1 MSKSKATDYFE
12 SEDVDHNNQTSQT
25 PARSASIDQPSTNSA
40 NTRPY
45 GELRDIM
52 GPNTNATPTR
62 DHLNGMITATP
73 GGTLHGTVGQEIRV
87 EALLNSA
94 RHLQANFRERKITT
108 LDQLI
113 AHLPD
118 MYAQMSCLGRV
129 PALISGRL
137 PQNEATQTEIN
148 IAAGLIQSMCSDVE
162 AVTSYLYKWRVLHE
176 DFNIPEMFEAL
187 QNGLCGYD
195 RDIGVKALDD
205 VKALRYKGGPIST
218 LLSEMD
224 RLFRIIETRSKKKSQ
239 LTDEDKLDILQ
250 RKFVGQMLFHPVT
263 CKTHRD
269 YRALCLSLLEYE
281 TDLRN
286 AGCLP
291 CKSTTS
297 DTTVEQAYVADS
309 STRSNRQAFFDG
321 YCRKCNKR
329 GHKERNCPENE
340 ELNKQSLSSIQCLIC
355 KKFGHP
361 SDECLNKLYATISY
375 LKDNQVKKVRSEKRH
390 YQAKPSDQPAEPY
403 RKKRYA
409 NVAETV
415 ETLDESSTETASEG
429 ETDSN
434 LITDSLYVSHTNS
447 LINHPNAPIDLLDSG
462 ANSSH
467 VNNETRFDALH
478 KTPKFFIQT
487 ADGKLAESS
496 GRKGKI
502 GHIPNVNYT
511 PQFPHN
517 LVSVSKL
524 VELGYQIKFN
534 MDGAIITD
542 SRTKKLCGTGLQRDG
557 LYFINLQSILPS
569 QLLIEKNEQPST
581 RGLVLLAN
589 NISQDSWT
597 KWHFRLHLPKSSI
610 KKLVESQAV
619 QGLDVKLSDLKK
631 EHLNCLSCAQCQT
644 DKQPKELGYPYG
656 KPEPVIG
663 GQIVTDIWTM
673 GEDGVGGITYCIGF
687 LDVHSGFA
695 HIYFMKK
702 KSEATNML
710 LKLIAKYRQH
720 GYIIKR
726 VHADNASE
734 YTAEEEVLWRDVC
747 RQKQIEYSYSPP
759 YTPVLNRKIER
770 YWRTFGNLTKTRMVE
785 SNCPLSYW
793 PYAARYTNL
802 VQNLTKLKVVDGV
815 TKTPYELFY
824 KRKAN
829 LSMLKR
835 WGCVVSTNIDRSL
848 RKKHEPKALIGYFID
863 VNEENKTY
871 VIYVPSRQKL
881 IWSADCV
888 FDELNMDINNS
899 SLLLKEFTPNDQPN
913 HRSVDSITSQ
923 IVSEHKSVN
932 NSIRPNYHHE
942 IQLTDLPL
950 NVISE
955 VSDNNQLDQVYQP
968 LDSVTVESPRQH
980 SQIGGLDHVNG
991 QPTNQSTTSMLPS
1004 CQSPTVTD
1012 FQGEHR
1018 LSTDSMHQPQPMEV
1032 DVLAGSSHASNLNRC
1047 DIEVQPESGETST
1060 LYWSDPQNPMEKVL
1074 GHSGKWNCIRKMK
1087 FRIKWYNSPGETVEN
1102 YRTIKENP
1110 VFHQYLRQQ
1119 HHSEFIVQQPNQ
1131 YSLLSSVNSGVKSAL
1146 QDNQNITDDQSRDL
1160 SGNHLNFSEAN
1171 TETILDR
1178 SLDNQTTLTDNSN
1191 LIFSSDDLSA
1201 NHFFNQP
1208 TFTQSE
1214 SDIDSNEFHTWVD
1227 YSTSAMNT
1235 NDNSKLTIPILFNAE
1250 CVFAARDRTGDLT
1263 PLEAFKDPEWQK
1275 SMQAELDAIER
1286 NETWIPEVM
1295 PSGYKALKTKWVFVE
1310 KLDDNN
1316 QIKRLKSRCTIKG
1329 YSQRQGIDFDKTYSP
1344 VVRTTTLRT
1353 LFAFAAINNL
1363 KLSQMDVDTAFLNA
1377 RFSDDEILYVEP
1389 MIGYQQR
1396 FKDLCIKHGLNHNNN
1411 HVKLRLK
1418 KALYGLKQAPLAWN
1432 MELDSYL
1439 KSIGFEQ
1446 FPSEPCLYVK
1456 YIGNDI
1462 IILPVYVDDFII
1474 AYSNTQLY
1482 EEFKSQLMSKYQMKD
1497 LGNLQQI
1504 LGMRV
1509 RRDDTSIKVDQL
1521 QYFEKILTDNHI
1533 ESYEQR
1539 NFPLNA
1545 DEVTKLATLANEHT
1559 EHTVIDQEANK
1570 QYRSIVGCL
1579 MYAMMCT
1586 RPDLAFA
1593 VSTLSRYCNIAGPN
1607 QLFIAK
1613 QVLRYLNATKH
1624 ICLTYHAKPQFPDL
1638 CAFVDA
1644 GYGSDKT
1651 TRRSPTGFVIYLG
1664 GAPIAW
1670 KSRLQER
1677 VTTSSAEAEYTALS
1691 SVVKELL
1698 WIRMIVFKL
1707 NLPLP
1712 CISATTPIFEDNTSA
1727 MTIAE
1732 NKTVNDKTKH
1742 IDEKMHFVREV
1753 LLRREMKLWFVPSAF
1768 QLADMLTKAIE
1779 TDFINLVHNLYNLE
1793 STTNLMF
1800 LNQYNSTK
1808 DQLKRI
1814 EQEYLTNEKNR
1825 KRSLVMIKPKKQL
1838 PTDSDNDNIEIQQ
1851 TNYTSVTTDANEIS
1865 V

>member
-710 LKLIAKYRQH
+710 LKLIAKY
-720 GYIIKR
+720 
-726 VHADNASE
+726 
-734 YTAEEEVLWRDVC
+734 
-747 RQKQIEYSYSPP
+747 
-759 YTPVLNRKIER
+759 
-770 YWRTFGNLTKTRMVE
+770 
-785 SNCPLSYW
+785 
-793 PYAARYTNL
+793 
-802 VQNLTKLKVVDGV
+802 
-815 TKTPYELFY
+815 
-824 KRKAN
+824 
-829 LSMLKR
+829 
-835 WGCVVSTNIDRSL
+835 
-848 RKKHEPKALIGYFID
+848 
-863 VNEENKTY
+863 
-871 VIYVPSRQKL
+871 
-881 IWSADCV
+881 
-888 FDELNMDINNS
+888 
-899 SLLLKEFTPNDQPN
+899 SLL
-913 HRSVDSITSQ
+913 
-923 IVSEHKSVN
+923 
-932 NSIRPNYHHE
+932 
-942 IQLTDLPL
+942 
-950 NVISE
+950 
-955 VSDNNQLDQVYQP
+955 
-968 LDSVTVESPRQH
+968 
-980 SQIGGLDHVNG
+980 
-991 QPTNQSTTSMLPS
+991 
-1004 CQSPTVTD
+1004 
-1012 FQGEHR
+1012 
-1018 LSTDSMHQPQPMEV
+1018 
-1032 DVLAGSSHASNLNRC
+1032 
-1047 DIEVQPESGETST
+1047 
-1060 LYWSDPQNPMEKVL
+1060 
-1074 GHSGKWNCIRKMK
+1074 
-1087 FRIKWYNSPGETVEN
+1087 
-1102 YRTIKENP
+1102 
-1110 VFHQYLRQQ
+1110 
-1119 HHSEFIVQQPNQ
+1119 
-1131 YSLLSSVNSGVKSAL
+1131 
-1146 QDNQNITDDQSRDL
+1146 
-1160 SGNHLNFSEAN
+1160 
-1171 TETILDR
+1171 
-1178 SLDNQTTLTDNSN
+1178 
-1191 LIFSSDDLSA
+1191 
-1201 NHFFNQP
+1201 
-1208 TFTQSE
+1208 
-1214 SDIDSNEFHTWVD
+1214 
-1227 YSTSAMNT
+1227 
-1235 NDNSKLTIPILFNAE
+1235 
-1250 CVFAARDRTGDLT
+1250 
-1263 PLEAFKDPEWQK
+1263 
-1275 SMQAELDAIER
+1275 
-1286 NETWIPEVM
+1286 IPEVM
-1295 PSGYKALKTKWVFVE
+1295 PSGYACFQQYINKIPPRHKISAYILTII
-1310 KLDDNN
+1310 LDMLRNHPLNYYIWIGTWPSTLVLDLRHRI
-1316 QIKRLKSRCTIKG
+1316 QSLPTTMTFSTLTIVRGCRILGDAAKRLITNSRILISYSTHPNRTIQVPSLTSRKRAIDLCVTSAQPTIKK
-1329 YSQRQGIDFDKTYSP
+1329 YFHPTSPPSDTTSPSYTGIYWTDP
-1344 VVRTTTLRT
+1344 
-1353 LFAFAAINNL
+1353 
-1363 KLSQMDVDTAFLNA
+1363 DV
-1377 RFSDDEILYVEP
+1377 
-1389 MIGYQQR
+1389 
-1396 FKDLCIKHGLNHNNN
+1396 
-1411 HVKLRLK
+1411 
-1418 KALYGLKQAPLAWN
+1418 
-1432 MELDSYL
+1432 YL
-1439 KSIGFEQ
+1439 P
-1446 FPSEPCLYVK
+1446 PSVHP
-1456 YIGNDI
+1456 
-1462 IILPVYVDDFII
+1462 
-1474 AYSNTQLY
+1474 
-1482 EEFKSQLMSKYQMKD
+1482 
-1497 LGNLQQI
+1497 
-1504 LGMRV
+1504 
-1509 RRDDTSIKVDQL
+1509 SIK
-1521 QYFEKILTDNHI
+1521 
-1533 ESYEQR
+1533 
-1539 NFPLNA
+1539 PLH
-1545 DEVTKLATLANEHT
+1545 D
-1559 EHTVIDQEANK
+1559 ID
-1570 QYRSIVGCL
+1570 
-1579 MYAMMCT
+1579 
-1586 RPDLAFA
+1586 A
-1593 VSTLSRYCNIAGPN
+1593 VP
-1607 QLFIAK
+1607 
-1613 QVLRYLNATKH
+1613 
-1624 ICLTYHAKPQFPDL
+1624 
-1638 CAFVDA
+1638 
-1644 GYGSDKT
+1644 
-1651 TRRSPTGFVIYLG
+1651 
-1664 GAPIAW
+1664 
-1670 KSRLQER
+1670 
-1677 VTTSSAEAEYTALS
+1677 SSSNVAS
-1691 SVVKELL
+1691 SVH
-1698 WIRMIVFKL
+1698 
-1707 NLPLP
+1707 
-1712 CISATTPIFEDNTSA
+1712 SAD
-1727 MTIAE
+1727 
-1732 NKTVNDKTKH
+1732 D
-1742 IDEKMHFVREV
+1742 
-1753 LLRREMKLWFVPSAF
+1753 
-1768 QLADMLTKAIE
+1768 
-1779 TDFINLVHNLYNLE
+1779 
-1793 STTNLMF
+1793 
-1800 LNQYNSTK
+1800 
-1808 DQLKRI
+1808 
-1814 EQEYLTNEKNR
+1814 
-1825 KRSLVMIKPKKQL
+1825 
-1838 PTDSDNDNIEIQQ
+1838 DNDNSCNFAHTQLPHSSSPPLPPSSRSAESSRITSSNKSQPTILDFFLPISSSTTLTLSHTSLPVPLSDSIRPTRKRARSPPCPPISSTASVSPGEIQSDHLPLQ
-1851 TNYTSVTTDANEIS
+1851 DSARLVRGRLT
-1865 V
+1865 